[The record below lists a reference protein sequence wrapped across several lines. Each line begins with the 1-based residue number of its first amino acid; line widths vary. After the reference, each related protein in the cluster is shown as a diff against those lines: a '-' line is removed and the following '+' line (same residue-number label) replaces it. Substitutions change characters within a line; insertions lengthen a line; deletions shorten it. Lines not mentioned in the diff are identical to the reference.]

1 MEIAMAG
8 RKSSAKGAQH
18 VEQRIAALRDD
29 IDAIQ
34 GDMKGLAVGVGEV
47 AGEQADGAHAYMNG
61 ALSDAQSYAVDR
73 VTEAQK
79 YAQARLNKALK
90 DAEDMVDRLS
100 DEVEEW
106 TTENVQTARET
117 IRNQPLAACVLS
129 MSAGALIGALLL
141 RR

>member
-1 MEIAMAG
+1 MAMT
-8 RKSSAKGAQH
+8 RKRKTKGTQH
-18 VEQRIAALRDD
+18 VEERIAALKDD

-34 GDMKGLAVGVGEV
+34 DDMKGLAGGVGEV
-47 AGEQADGAHAYMNG
+47 ALEQRDDAKAYIDDTISG
-61 ALSDAQSYAVDR
+61 TRSYAQDQVQA
-73 VTEAQK
+73 AQR
-79 YAQARLNKALK
+79 YAQDRLNKALK

-106 TTENVQTARET
+106 ASDNVDNARET

>member
-1 MEIAMAG
+1 MA
-8 RKSSAKGAQH
+8 RKRNLKGVPH

-34 GDMKGLAVGVGEV
+34 DDMKGLATASGEV
-47 AGEQADGAHAYMNG
+47 AVEGADGAKSYVNG
-61 ALSDAQSYAVDR
+61 AIDDAQVYAQDR
-73 VTEAQK
+73 LTEAQK
-79 YAQARLNKALK
+79 FAQVRINKALK
-90 DAEDMVDRLS
+90 DAQSMVDRLS
-100 DEVEEW
+100 EEAEGW
-106 TTENVQTARET
+106 ATENVDTARET

>member
-1 MEIAMAG
+1 MAAK
-8 RKSSAKGAQH
+8 RKRNATGAQH
-18 VEQRIAALRDD
+18 VEERIAALRDD

-34 GDMKGLAVGVGEV
+34 DDMKGLATGVGEV
-47 AGEQADGAHAYMNG
+47 AFEQADGAKSYVNG
-61 ALSDAQSYAVDR
+61 AVADAQSYAEDSVAK
-73 VTEAQK
+73 AQQ
-79 YAQARLNKALK
+79 YAHARLNKALK

-100 DEVEEW
+100 DEVEGW
-106 TTENVQTARET
+106 ASENVDNARET

>member
-1 MEIAMAG
+1 MAAK
-8 RKSSAKGAQH
+8 RKRKETGSQH

-34 GDMKGLAVGVGEV
+34 DDMKGLANGVGEV
-47 AGEQADGAHAYMNG
+47 AFEQADGAKAFLDG
-61 ALSDAQSYAVDR
+61 ALGDAQSYAEGR
-73 VTEAQK
+73 ITEAQK
-79 YAQARLNKALK
+79 YAQVRINKALK

-100 DEVEEW
+100 DEVEGW
-106 TTENVQTARET
+106 ATENVDNARET
-117 IRNQPLAACVLS
+117 IRAQPLAACVLS